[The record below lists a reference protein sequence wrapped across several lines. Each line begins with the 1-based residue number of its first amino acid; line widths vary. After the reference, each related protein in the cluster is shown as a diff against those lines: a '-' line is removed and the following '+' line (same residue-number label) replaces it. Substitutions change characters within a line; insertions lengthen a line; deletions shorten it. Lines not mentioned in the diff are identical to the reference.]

1 MKTTL
6 ALLAAALLAGGC
18 STMSHLSDS
27 GKDDKVVFADAGTA
41 WLSEGT
47 FPSID
52 SLRGVGA
59 GTNKDQLYEMFGRP
73 HFQEGFVNVR
83 EWDYLFHFKT
93 ADGGVANCQYKVLFE
108 PNYTVRSTH
117 WKDPA
122 CADYLKFPEPQV
134 IEKIV
139 ERIVEVEKPAEPKR
153 VRLSTDALFPFDK
166 SALSDLLPGGA
177 AKLDQLVADL
187 RGAGEYDRITIVG
200 HTDNI
205 GTTPYNQRLSRERA
219 ATIKQYLVAKG
230 IQAGSIQSSGLGEAV
245 PLVQCA
251 PEGSRSKARIECLAP
266 NRRVEI
272 ETYARA
278 GM

>member
-1 MKTTL
+1 MKKTL
-6 ALLAAALLAGGC
+6 ALFCAALFAGGC
-18 STMSHLSDS
+18 STMSHLSDD
-27 GKDDKVVFADAGTA
+27 GRGDNVVFADPGTA
-41 WLSEGT
+41 WLTEGT
-47 FPSID
+47 FPSVD
-52 SLRGVGA
+52 SLRGVDR

-83 EWDYLFHFKT
+83 EWDYLFHFKREDGSV
-93 ADGGVANCQYKVLFE
+93 ADCQYKVLFE

-122 CADYLKFPEPQV
+122 CADFLKFPEPRV

-139 ERIVEVEKPAEPKR
+139 EKIVERPAEPRR
-153 VRLSTDALFPFDK
+153 VRISTDALFPFDK
-166 SALSDLLPGGA
+166 SALSDMLPGGA

-187 RGAGEYDRITIVG
+187 RGAGDYDRLTVVG

-205 GTTPYNQRLSRERA
+205 GTPAYNLRLSKARA
-219 ATIKQYLVAKG
+219 ATVRQYLVAKG
-230 IQAGSIQSSGLGEAV
+230 IAADSIQSTGLGEAV

-251 PEGSRSKARIECLAP
+251 PEGSRSKKRIACLEP

-272 ETYARA
+272 ETYAKS